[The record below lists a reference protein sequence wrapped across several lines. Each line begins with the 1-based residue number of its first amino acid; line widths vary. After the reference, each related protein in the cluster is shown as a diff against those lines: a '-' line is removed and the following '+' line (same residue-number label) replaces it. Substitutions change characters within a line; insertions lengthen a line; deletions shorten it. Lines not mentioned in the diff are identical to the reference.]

1 MLLWT
6 TFFFIH
12 LATCRRCIYCCS
24 YIFGRKDMP
33 QEGDDCIII
42 SSIAWGISICDYY
55 KVKNVTEQ

>member
-1 MLLWT
+1 
-6 TFFFIH
+6 
-12 LATCRRCIYCCS
+12 
-24 YIFGRKDMP
+24 MP